1 MYVVDKQP
9 VALVLLWSHLDL
21 DMCYT
26 ASYHLL
32 LKTSLYIS
40 SNVVLIVTL
49 ECIF

>member
-1 MYVVDKQP
+1 MYVVEQQP
-9 VALVLLWSHLDL
+9 VALVILWSHLDL

-26 ASYHLL
+26 ASDLLL
-32 LKTSLYIS
+32 LKTSLHTS